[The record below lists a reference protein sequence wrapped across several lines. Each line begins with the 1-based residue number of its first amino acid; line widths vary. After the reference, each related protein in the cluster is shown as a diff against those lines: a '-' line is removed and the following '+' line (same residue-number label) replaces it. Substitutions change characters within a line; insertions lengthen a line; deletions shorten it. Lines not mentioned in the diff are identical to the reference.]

1 MTQPVTTTPDPRQR
15 QPVAAQGTEAGRAHH
30 GVLNLRRPQ
39 PVATGVDDVV
49 HPPRDL
55 VVAVP
60 SSVSPV
66 SCEVVAYTTVGDS
79 APAPNWGPA
88 GLPSFCEGHPLGRRK
103 RRSPPADAPPP
114 METPLRCC

>member
-1 MTQPVTTTPDPRQR
+1 MTTTPDPRQR
-15 QPVAAQGTEAGRAHH
+15 QPVAVQGTEAGWAHH

-39 PVATGVDDVV
+39 PVAADVDDIV

-55 VVAVP
+55 VVAVL

-66 SCEVVAYTTVGDS
+66 SCEVVACTTVGDS
-79 APAPNWGPA
+79 APAPNWDPA
-88 GLPSFCEGHPLGRRK
+88 GLPPFREGHPLDRRK